1 MNLLSRVER
10 LEREISG
17 TRGPV
22 HIICY
27 VVDIGE
33 DEGARQAEALA
44 AYKAGHEIGHSD
56 TFGFICQKI
65 VAAKDGRP

>member
-17 TRGPV
+17 TRGPD
-22 HIICY
+22 HMICY

-33 DEGARQAEALA
+33 DDDARQAEALA
-44 AYKAGHEIGHSD
+44 AYKAEHDIGPRD

-65 VAAKDGRP
+65 VAAEDGRP